1 MPLSVPYIV
10 FVAKQLEIQELKRL
24 KTRSS
29 LVGIIGHMIHVLQSE
44 RGASSI
50 YLASSGRRFEST
62 RLDLIRESEAVE
74 ESLRNKIEAELD
86 YASHSN
92 AKIISLMAWV
102 LLGLDAL
109 PELRKRVGGQRLSG
123 SESVAAFSRLI
134 AGLIS
139 LIFEL
144 ADAAIDPDITRL
156 LVALFNLIEGKE
168 LAGQERAMG
177 ALAFG
182 SGQCD
187 TPLQQRIAHLIDAQQ
202 RNFRISLEF
211 AEESIQAKW
220 QGMEAMPC
228 ADELQRL
235 RNILTTAEAD
245 TPLDH
250 NLSDG
255 WFDCCSERITAIWS
269 IQCEMVERLQTRC
282 TALIAEA
289 EKELLDS
296 KGLLQALRESPPAR
310 AGVID
315 RFFDPELQVEQ
326 SLSFRPT
333 SGEGQDGSHTV
344 IDLLQAQSL
353 RLANVEVELEKAK
366 RALNE
371 RKIVE
376 RAKGILMARYDLSE
390 DEAYKK
396 MRTASMDKNIRLV
409 EVAESIL
416 PLS

>member
-1 MPLSVPYIV
+1 
-10 FVAKQLEIQELKRL
+10 
-24 KTRSS
+24 
-29 LVGIIGHMIHVLQSE
+29 
-44 RGASSI
+44 
-50 YLASSGRRFEST
+50 
-62 RLDLIRESEAVE
+62 
-74 ESLRNKIEAELD
+74 
-86 YASHSN
+86 
-92 AKIISLMAWV
+92 
-102 LLGLDAL
+102 
-109 PELRKRVGGQRLSG
+109 
-123 SESVAAFSRLI
+123 
-134 AGLIS
+134 
-139 LIFEL
+139 
-144 ADAAIDPDITRL
+144 
-156 LVALFNLIEGKE
+156 
-168 LAGQERAMG
+168 RAMG

-245 TPLDH
+245 TPLDP

>member
-1 MPLSVPYIV
+1 
-10 FVAKQLEIQELKRL
+10 
-24 KTRSS
+24 
-29 LVGIIGHMIHVLQSE
+29 LQS
-44 RGASSI
+44 R
-50 YLASSGRRFEST
+50 
-62 RLDLIRESEAVE
+62 
-74 ESLRNKIEAELD
+74 
-86 YASHSN
+86 
-92 AKIISLMAWV
+92 
-102 LLGLDAL
+102 
-109 PELRKRVGGQRLSG
+109 
-123 SESVAAFSRLI
+123 
-134 AGLIS
+134 
-139 LIFEL
+139 
-144 ADAAIDPDITRL
+144 
-156 LVALFNLIEGKE
+156 
-168 LAGQERAMG
+168 
-177 ALAFG
+177 
-182 SGQCD
+182 
-187 TPLQQRIAHLIDAQQ
+187 
-202 RNFRISLEF
+202 
-211 AEESIQAKW
+211 
-220 QGMEAMPC
+220 C
-228 ADELQRL
+228 A
-235 RNILTTAEAD
+235 
-245 TPLDH
+245 
-250 NLSDG
+250 
-255 WFDCCSERITAIWS
+255 
-269 IQCEMVERLQTRC
+269 
-282 TALIAEA
+282 ALIAEA
-289 EKELLDS
+289 EQELLDS